1 LLHLFLNLSNC
12 FLEPIFFW
20 GLPMISGGAEKFCF
34 GPTEIDVMRR
44 AMQIAEQALRRSEGT
59 NVREAL
65 RPIAHS
71 ILRMTAAGQSDPL
84 IMSAVALREH
94 QDSVAQIFHP
104 YERRL
109 PTRRAHA
116 RCRGVALRARK
127 IA

>member
-1 LLHLFLNLSNC
+1 
-12 FLEPIFFW
+12 
-20 GLPMISGGAEKFCF
+20 MISGGAEKFCF

-44 AMQIAEQALRRSEGT
+44 AMQIAEQALRRSDGT
-59 NVREAL
+59 NVHDAL

-84 IMSAVALREH
+84 VMSAVALREH
-94 QDSVAQIFHP
+94 QSSVAQIFHP

-109 PTRRAHA
+109 PTRRAHM
-116 RCRGVALRARK
+116 RCRGVAMNACK

>member
-1 LLHLFLNLSNC
+1 
-12 FLEPIFFW
+12 
-20 GLPMISGGAEKFCF
+20 MICGGAEKFCF

-44 AMQIAEQALRRSEGT
+44 AMQIAEQALRRT
-59 NVREAL
+59 DVPNVHDAL

-71 ILRMTAAGQSDPL
+71 ILRMAASGQSDPL
-84 IMSAVALREH
+84 IMSAVALREQ
-94 QDSVAQIFHP
+94 QDVAAHIFHP

-109 PTRRAHA
+109 HTRRAHA